1 MGERVT
7 GSTGATPHR
16 RPWGWQAGAMARV
29 LLLAPPGAGKGTQGE
44 RLAARYNVPHL
55 ATGDM
60 LRDHVATGTPVGIE
74 AQSYMDRGE
83 LVPDDVVVR
92 LILERMAE
100 QQSDG
105 FVLDGFPR
113 TLRQAELAYDWAV
126 KSGRT
131 FDAVVSLLVPADEL
145 VRRLLE
151 RGRASGRSDDN
162 EDTIRRRLG
171 VYDAQTAPLLDYYRD
186 RGILHE
192 VEGTGEVDEVT
203 ERVVKAVDAS
213 LRQR

>member
-1 MGERVT
+1 VE
-7 GSTGATPHR
+7 A
-16 RPWGWQAGAMARV
+16 
-29 LLLAPPGAGKGTQGE
+29 KG
-44 RLAARYNVPHL
+44 
-55 ATGDM
+55 
-60 LRDHVATGTPVGIE
+60 
-74 AQSYMDRGE
+74 YMDRGE

-100 QQSDG
+100 QESDG

-113 TLRQAELAYDWAV
+113 TLRQAELAYDWGV

-131 FDAVVSLLVPADEL
+131 FDAVVSLLVPPEEL

-151 RGRASGRSDDN
+151 RGRDSGRSDDN

-171 VYDAQTAPLLDYYRD
+171 VYDTQTAPLRHYYRD

-192 VEGTGEVDEVT
+192 VDGTGDIDEVT
-203 ERVVKAVDAS
+203 DRVVKAVDAS

>member
-1 MGERVT
+1 
-7 GSTGATPHR
+7 
-16 RPWGWQAGAMARV
+16 MARV

-44 RLAARYNVPHL
+44 RLAERYKVPHL
-55 ATGDM
+55 ATGDL
-60 LRDHVATGTPVGIE
+60 LRDHVAAATPVGVE
-74 AQSYMDRGE
+74 AQGYMDRGE

-92 LILERMAE
+92 LILQRMAE

-113 TLRQAELAYDWAV
+113 TLRQAELAYEWGL

-131 FDAVVSLLVPADEL
+131 FDAVVSLLVPPDEL

-151 RGRASGRSDDN
+151 RGLASGRSDDN

-171 VYDAQTAPLLDYYRD
+171 VYNAQTAPLLDYYRD

-192 VEGTGEVDEVT
+192 VEGTGDVDEVT